1 MFVVYG
7 IDGTVR
13 DASASYCALV
23 GLALDEVV
31 GRPWPDLVEGERE
44 LGWQQLRY
52 SVAALATQQVLVV
65 DMPTRIDGE
74 ALWLRWTEWA
84 VRDDDGRLVQVQ
96 STAVD
101 VTDLHVARAAVTA
114 GLDAIV
120 AARALGRRDV
130 VDRLHDG
137 ALQQLTAARWAI
149 EAGDSADAATLV
161 ESAIGAVTF
170 SMDTLSPPDA
180 PVSRRPPDD
189 PFWRSMMMPS
199 RGPEVPSDVH
209 AEVVESILGA
219 VALVSATGSVWLE
232 PRTRLGMFDER
243 SDIDLATFL
252 AALHPDDREVVAA
265 AVVTVLGGE
274 DARVQWR
281 FREPVRGW
289 HHMYTWLTP
298 LADVPGRP
306 RVAVALTMDITDVG
320 GDSLRDVMAAQ
331 LAERQRVA
339 RDLHDDVLQQL
350 AGLRWALVAADVD
363 TALLAELDAVDAS
376 VRGELLRLR
385 SAVDRFG
392 PVIAL
397 QQLVDATLTPCSL
410 ELPAELDDLPA
421 AVADQLWRVARE
433 ALRNVDRHA
442 RAAAASLVVQLQD
455 DHVSLEILDDG
466 EGLAPG
472 RLLAAARSGHLGV
485 ATMRDAAVGQGG
497 TFELGPRRSG
507 GTRLFLTLPLDGPL
521 NGPLNGPPDG
531 GQR

>member
-1 MFVVYG
+1 
-7 IDGTVR
+7 
-13 DASASYCALV
+13 
-23 GLALDEVV
+23 
-31 GRPWPDLVEGERE
+31 
-44 LGWQQLRY
+44 
-52 SVAALATQQVLVV
+52 
-65 DMPTRIDGE
+65 
-74 ALWLRWTEWA
+74 
-84 VRDDDGRLVQVQ
+84 
-96 STAVD
+96 
-101 VTDLHVARAAVTA
+101 
-114 GLDAIV
+114 
-120 AARALGRRDV
+120 
-130 VDRLHDG
+130 
-137 ALQQLTAARWAI
+137 
-149 EAGDSADAATLV
+149 
-161 ESAIGAVTF
+161 
-170 SMDTLSPPDA
+170 
-180 PVSRRPPDD
+180 
-189 PFWRSMMMPS
+189 
-199 RGPEVPSDVH
+199 VPSDVR

-252 AALHPDDREVVAA
+252 AALHPDDRDVVAA

-298 LADVPGRP
+298 LAEVPGRP

-350 AGLRWALVAADVD
+350 SGLRWALVAADVD
-363 TALLAELDAVDAS
+363 AALVAELDAVDAS

-410 ELPAELDDLPA
+410 DLAAELGDLPA

-433 ALRNVDRHA
+433 ALRNVDQHA
-442 RAAAASLVVQLQD
+442 RASAASLVVQRHD

-472 RLLAAARSGHLGV
+472 QLLAAVRSGHLGV

-497 TFELGPRRSG
+497 TFELGPRRTR
-507 GTRLFLTLPLDGPL
+507 GTRLFLTLPL
-521 NGPLNGPPDG
+521 NGPLNG